1 MVGVNIGVA
10 APIAWFPFSG
20 WKDSIDGDL
29 HANGTDAVEFYT
41 RKKTVT
47 SRYFSSGQGS
57 GAYFVER

>member
-1 MVGVNIGVA
+1 MDPVQTGRFAELFVGLREV
-10 APIAWFPFSG
+10 P
-20 WKDSIDGDL
+20 L
-29 HANGTDAVEFYT
+29 CAVEFFP